1 MSSLVSRILRL
12 VLKLLLGLFAAIFAV
27 SLLTA
32 ALIVLALSLLKS
44 LLTGQKP
51 APARVF
57 GRFQRFSSQ
66 AMWSGTGTRDTAAPR
81 GAEIVDVEVREIR
94 DGKRLP

>member
-1 MSSLVSRILRL
+1 MSSLISQILRL
-12 VLKLLLGLFAAIFAV
+12 ILKLLLGLFAAIFAV
-27 SLLTA
+27 NLLTA
-32 ALIVLALSLLKS
+32 ALIVLALNLLKS

-51 APARVF
+51 KPARVF
-57 GRFQRFSSQ
+57 GHFQRFSSQ
-66 AMWSGTGTRDTAAPR
+66 AMWSGTGMRDTAAPR